1 MYDPSG
7 TEIPRGWGGG
17 GLIERT
23 ICWGGGGGC
32 MDILWNH
39 TICIRR
45 VTKISLIRNRHT
57 TSTCNLTRAIFLPWI
72 FADFRT
78 GLN

>member
-7 TEIPRGWGGG
+7 MEIPRGWGG

-23 ICWGGGGGC
+23 ICWGGDGC
-32 MDILWNH
+32 MDIFWNH

-57 TSTCNLTRAIFLPWI
+57 TSTCNLTHAIFLPWI

-78 GLN
+78 GPN

>member
-17 GLIERT
+17 SNRKNHLL
-23 ICWGGGGGC
+23 GGGGGC

-78 GLN
+78 GPN

>member
-17 GLIERT
+17 SNRKNHLL
-23 ICWGGGGGC
+23 GGGGC
-32 MDILWNH
+32 MDIFWNH